1 MRSLACFRPSFS
13 VYMHKSNNIVFVLKI
28 DRSIQSSIFM
38 NANIYINTSIA
49 DGADRSII
57 YILLQQ
63 KYCARMNDGAG
74 PGKESLEGDQCI
86 YGQHTI
92 IYRYSSIAE

>member
-1 MRSLACFRPSFS
+1 
-13 VYMHKSNNIVFVLKI
+13 
-28 DRSIQSSIFM
+28 M